1 MYYVGRGVHRDEQE
15 AFQRYQQAAEQKYA
29 DAEYN
34 VGFWYENGR
43 RPVRRDYQQAAQWYR
58 KAAAHGS
65 LKAQAALEILRNK
78 GRIDE

>member
-1 MYYVGRGVHRDEQE
+1 VRRDEQE

-43 RPVRRDYQQAAQWYR
+43 RPVRRDYQQAAEWYR
-58 KAAAHGS
+58 RAAEHGS
-65 LKAQAALEILRNK
+65 LQAQAALEILHNK
-78 GRIDE
+78 GRIQE